1 MQYVYPAVFTW
12 YEPEKVYLISFPDS
26 ENWFTEGYSLTE
38 AMSNAAELLN
48 FAIWSA
54 EKDGDEIP
62 AASKIEDIKLPNKN
76 SFVQYIFADTEAYAK
91 MLSYEKILEA
101 EKIESA

>member
-1 MQYVYPAVFTW
+1 MKYAYPAVFVW
-12 YEPEKVYLISFPDS
+12 VESDKVYSVKFPDVEGCFTYG
-26 ENWFTEGYSLTE
+26 ENLIDALEMATDV
-38 AMSNAAELLN
+38 LN
-48 FAIWSA
+48 LSMWSA
-54 EKDGDEIP
+54 EKHGDEIP